1 MPSDPSYSER
11 TDTPLLARILVP
23 LDWALWGV
31 LVIASIVSLVWALT
45 DTTRTPEAGSGL
57 GALIAVVVVLLVA
70 AAGAALMV
78 AARKRSVAGLIVLTI
93 LLLWPGALL
102 IARPAVLGYRSWSRA
117 HREARMGDFEDP
129 VIAAMAMA
137 VEANDTA
144 ALSHLLGG
152 SPPGT
157 ETDRAGNNI
166 LAYSL
171 IVLRDSGGRAEPVR
185 ILLDAGADPGATRMG
200 SGEDVIGYLVR
211 RHSHEMHDVIRLL
224 LEHGANPNVVDSV
237 SGNTP
242 LGDAG
247 SEPELVRMLVEHGAD
262 IDRIQSN
269 GIPAVVRF
277 IGDHYWESARY
288 LIEKGANLELA
299 NADGLS
305 VDYYLE
311 SWKTDVNGEHPEGWE
326 RVRETIA
333 ARRAR

>member
-1 MPSDPSYSER
+1 
-11 TDTPLLARILVP
+11 
-23 LDWALWGV
+23 
-31 LVIASIVSLVWALT
+31 
-45 DTTRTPEAGSGL
+45 
-57 GALIAVVVVLLVA
+57 
-70 AAGAALMV
+70 
-78 AARKRSVAGLIVLTI
+78 VLTI

-333 ARRAR
+333 ARRARCFT